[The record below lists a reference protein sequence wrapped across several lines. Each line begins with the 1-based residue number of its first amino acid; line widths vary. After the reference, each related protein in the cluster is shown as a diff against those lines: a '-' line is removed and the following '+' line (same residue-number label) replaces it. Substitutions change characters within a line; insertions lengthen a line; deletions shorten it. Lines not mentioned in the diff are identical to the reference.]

1 MNKIDAMTR
10 MNCVVI
16 VTTRGTQIGTFMEE
30 DRWTR
35 QTSNGDATY
44 TIQ

>member
-1 MNKIDAMTR
+1 MNKNDAMTR

-30 DRWTR
+30 DR
-35 QTSNGDATY
+35 
-44 TIQ
+44 